1 MEVDEHGITPRLS
14 IDRYRPAPES
24 LSERKAKMK
33 VAMSV
38 EPEIDNTMA
47 PYRALLV
54 AMLEQAVK
62 DVYSKNADV
71 RQAAQKWLW
80 NDPFCIEVCQW
91 LGYDHE
97 ALTEAL
103 EHRPVA

>member
-1 MEVDEHGITPRLS
+1 M
-14 IDRYRPAPES
+14 
-24 LSERKAKMK
+24 KA
-33 VAMSV
+33 AMSI
-38 EPEIDNTMA
+38 EPEIDTTML

-62 DVYSKNADV
+62 DVGSKNPDL
-71 RQAAQKWLW
+71 RRAAAKWLW
-80 NDPFCIEVCQW
+80 DDPFCIEICQW

-103 EHRPVA
+103 EHRPVARAPHG